1 MKEIPLDVCED
12 NSIFKDDHFFIMKDP
27 KHKIESFHYTAWS
40 KYPELKSILDIK
52 KKHIPMLRNIIKKFG
67 IHFTTAACNY
77 RVLIHFPP
85 SFWRLHLHFVHPNHK
100 IPNETPLDD
109 VFDAYEVINN
119 ILNDEDFY
127 RKKVKISKL

>member
-1 MKEIPLDVCED
+1 MKEIPLDVCDD
-12 NSIFKDDHFFIMKDP
+12 NCIFKDEHFFIVKDP

-40 KYPELKSILDIK
+40 KHTDLKSILDIQR
-52 KKHIPMLRNIIKKFG
+52 KHIPILRNIIKKFG
-67 IHFTTAACNY
+67 FHFTTAACNY

-100 IPNETPLDD
+100 IPNETPMDH

>member
-1 MKEIPLDVCED
+1 MKEIPLDVCDD
-12 NSIFKDDHFFIMKDP
+12 NCIFKDEHFFIVKDP

-40 KYPELKSILDIK
+40 KNTDLKSILDIQR
-52 KKHIPMLRNIIKKFG
+52 KHIPILRNIIKKFG
-67 IHFTTAACNY
+67 FHFTTAACNY

-100 IPNETPLDD
+100 IPNETPMDH

>member
-1 MKEIPLDVCED
+1 MKVIPSDV
-12 NSIFKDDHFFIMKDP
+12 NNSSSIFKDDNFFIVKDP

-40 KYPELKSILDIK
+40 KHVELKSILDIQ
-52 KKHIPMLRNIIKKFG
+52 KKHIPMIRTIIKKFG
-67 IHFTTAACNY
+67 LHFRTAACNY
-77 RVLIHFPP
+77 KVLIHFPP

-100 IPNETPLDD
+100 IPNETPLED

-119 ILNDEDFY
+119 ILTDEDFY

>member
-1 MKEIPLDVCED
+1 MKEIPLDVCDD
-12 NSIFKDDHFFIMKDP
+12 NCIFKDEHFFIVKDP

-40 KYPELKSILDIK
+40 KNTDLKSILDIQR
-52 KKHIPMLRNIIKKFG
+52 KHIPILRNIIKKFG
-67 IHFTTAACNY
+67 FHFTTAACNY

-100 IPNETPLDD
+100 IPNETPMDD

-127 RKKVKISKL
+127 RKKVRISKL

>member
-12 NSIFKDDHFFIMKDP
+12 TSIFKDDHFFIVKDP
-27 KHKIESFHYTAWS
+27 KHKIESFHYTAWI
-40 KYPELKSILDIK
+40 KYPELKSILDIQ

-100 IPNETPLDD
+100 IPNETPVDD

>member
-1 MKEIPLDVCED
+1 MKEIPLDVCDD
-12 NSIFKDDHFFIMKDP
+12 NCIFKDEHFFIVKDP

-40 KYPELKSILDIK
+40 KNTDLKSILDIQR
-52 KKHIPMLRNIIKKFG
+52 KHIPILRNIIKKFG
-67 IHFTTAACNY
+67 FHFTTAACNY

-100 IPNETPLDD
+100 IPNETPMDD